1 MAGCLGQSGLRQRS
15 VRATQEVG
23 ESALPLA
30 ADEQAALLRALK
42 QRWGEVNSVYM
53 RQPFASD
60 TGGMRRRR
68 EALEARLAQLE
79 RDIRTLQAG
88 TVLVLQRG

>member
-1 MAGCLGQSGLRQRS
+1 
-15 VRATQEVG
+15 
-23 ESALPLA
+23 
-30 ADEQAALLRALK
+30 
-42 QRWGEVNSVYM
+42 M

>member
-42 QRWGEVNSVYM
+42 QR
-53 RQPFASD
+53 
-60 TGGMRRRR
+60 
-68 EALEARLAQLE
+68 
-79 RDIRTLQAG
+79 
-88 TVLVLQRG
+88 